1 MDDGQ
6 QNAWYAAQA
15 QGASQPNMSWGQF
28 DYSQQQD
35 QSQHQQY
42 GRGVSR
48 TIAILFATFC
58 TLFNIFSDQSYYQQ
72 QNPYAQPQGYYGQM
86 FVPGGGTAGMHWL
99 SVTTVAFAFR
109 CSYMGRSCTSKQLMY
124 PSCNAAKNS
133 IF

>member
-42 GRGVSR
+42 GR
-48 TIAILFATFC
+48 
-58 TLFNIFSDQSYYQQ
+58 DQSYYQQ

-86 FVPGGGTAGMHWL
+86 FVPGGGTAG
-99 SVTTVAFAFR
+99 VAAGDGEDYENEPPLLEELGINF
-109 CSYMGRSCTSKQLMY
+109 SHIKEK
-124 PSCNAAKNS
+124 PSLFS
-133 IF
+133 IQPAVHHLK